1 MGKNPESNSSKANC
15 QTMEPKLS
23 ARFYSTSALRSIDS
37 ADVNPTL
44 PASSWPPV
52 RVTIHSADFDDEVVW
67 EVRSQV
73 VRRNLVTLQPLWS
86 QALRLG
92 RWHLSPRDNLAQP
105 ITIHPSQGYIRVTSI
120 RT

>member
-1 MGKNPESNSSKANC
+1 MGKNPDSNSSKANC

-23 ARFYSTSALRSIDS
+23 TRLYLTSALRSIDS

-52 RVTIHSADFDDEVVW
+52 WINIHSADFDDEVVW

-73 VRRNLVTLQPLWS
+73 MRGDLSKNNRLS
-86 QALRLG
+86 LRHLG
-92 RWHLSPRDNLAQP
+92 WDDG
-105 ITIHPSQGYIRVTSI
+105 I
-120 RT
+120 